1 MTDGGI
7 KTSRVISFGPFRVT
21 RARRLVE
28 RDGEVVRLGSRAF
41 DVLVYLLEHAGQVV
55 SHRVLLEAVWPGT
68 CVEEGNLRF
77 QMAVLR
83 KALGNGEANYII
95 NVPGRGYCFAAPLS
109 KQDEVK
115 HSPPL
120 TSNVIIQPGSPATPP
135 ANEDAANI
143 LPYPASQPFVEKARE
158 TASAVSPD
166 GEEKLV
172 AEICTKLDD
181 IVLAIDLVSSQV
193 KVLGIDRLSDLF
205 EELWLPSWLGRH
217 IAPPQHQTLYAMLD
231 WSYRLLPEKEKR
243 VFRYISVF
251 SGQFDLEAAKAI
263 VNKDLDTASILAEL
277 ASRSL
282 VSLSQSK
289 LGTQYRL
296 LDTARSYAR
305 ARLTEADEV
314 REARCRHANFFIHAL
329 QNLKSGHFD
338 QSLSQILTS
347 EIDDVLAAVIWGS
360 IPESESM
367 PSRGPSDKA
376 KDFAPSTSRACS
388 R

>member
-109 KQDEVK
+109 RQDEVK
-115 HSPPL
+115 YSSPL
-120 TSNVIIQPGSPATPP
+120 TSNAIIQPGSPATSP

-143 LPYPASQPFVEKARE
+143 LPYPALQPFVERARG
-158 TASAVSPD
+158 TVSTVSPD
-166 GEEKLV
+166 GEGKLV

-193 KVLGIDRLSDLF
+193 KVLGIDRLSDLL

-217 IAPPQHQTLYAMLD
+217 IAPPRHQTLYAMLD
-231 WSYRLLPEKEKR
+231 WSYRLLSEKEKR

-251 SGQFDLEAAKAI
+251 SGQFDLEAANA
-263 VNKDLDTASILAEL
+263 VVDKDLDTASILAEL

-282 VSLSQSK
+282 VLLSQSK
-289 LGTQYRL
+289 LGTQCRL

-305 ARLTEADEV
+305 AKLTEANEV
-314 REARCRHANFFIHAL
+314 REAQRRHAHLFTHAL
-329 QNLKSGHFD
+329 QKLKSGHFD
-338 QSLSQILTS
+338 QSLSKILTG

-360 IPESESM
+360 IPEPESM
-367 PSRGPSDKA
+367 PSRRPSDEA
-376 KDFAPSTSRACS
+376 KDFAPSTSKACS